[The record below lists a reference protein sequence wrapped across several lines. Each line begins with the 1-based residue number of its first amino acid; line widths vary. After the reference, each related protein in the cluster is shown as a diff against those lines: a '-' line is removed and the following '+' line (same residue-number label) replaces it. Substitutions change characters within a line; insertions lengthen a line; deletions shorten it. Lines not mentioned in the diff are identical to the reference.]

1 MENTMEQS
9 YAEIYNIIN
18 HLDKDLYKKIPISF
32 INFIKQNMDLDYKC
46 NIDFSK
52 DINSQQLLH
61 NTRVILSLIY
71 RDYLCSTEE
80 RKILIEKDNLELI
93 KHQEELREK
102 YNPDNIFKN
111 SNEEISENTV
121 EQVQN
126 NQVAMVEYKET
137 LFTKIMNRIKKLFK
151 L

>member
-1 MENTMEQS
+1 MEQS

-32 INFIKQNMDLDYKC
+32 INFIKQNMDVNYKC

-80 RKILIEKDNLELI
+80 RKILIGKDNLELI

-126 NQVAMVEYKET
+126 SQVAMVEYKET